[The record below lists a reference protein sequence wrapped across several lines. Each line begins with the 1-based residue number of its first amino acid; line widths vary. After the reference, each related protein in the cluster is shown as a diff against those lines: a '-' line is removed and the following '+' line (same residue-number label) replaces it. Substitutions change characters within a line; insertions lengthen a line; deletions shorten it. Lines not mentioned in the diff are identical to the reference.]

1 MSEMPKLNSDF
12 RSSALD
18 GYDPLSI
25 ALSDSQ
31 EKSRLLEEQTKR
43 FIQSI
48 LKSYTGFYD
57 IFSELTQNAIDA
69 LERRL
74 EHENYEPKIWI
85 TIDIDNSLVRVVDN
99 GVGMA
104 DEEFRSFLAP
114 AVSFKS
120 GWSSRGHKGVGA
132 TFLAYGFSYIA
143 VHTRKGATEIAAV
156 LRQGRQWAEDT
167 SSTINRPRFEAK
179 RFSVPELELE
189 PSGTAFEIIVGK
201 SAGERPKDLSWIG
214 ATTPEQWFDVLRVK
228 TPVGGIYLDRKEL
241 KFSTII
247 DVVYNGRREKRSFV
261 SSEYYYPH
269 EMPDQKV
276 ASINDISKALNRID
290 GDSTTKFSKLSGE
303 FKRLDAIYEVWTAD
317 QVVSEGSPFESAL
330 DEEALTLARK
340 HRVSVYVCFLRS
352 AKLWTTFNND
362 ILMLRKGMRVI
373 QGGLQLATDS
383 MVQGDLTVIP
393 LTSAIGYQ
401 ANSHVVVHF
410 HDGNPDMGRKTF
422 QPELKDLADT
432 LAVRAVNTCK
442 RYLTHLKPDT
452 GNVSTSPKK
461 ALYDWKKAQETYRD
475 QNPLSLSHE
484 GRSLSIVSVPQQEQ
498 DVIAL
503 FHELVGIGCI
513 KGLSF
518 FATSSHETY
527 DSLFVCEYTDRENF
541 AFRKKGNPLGVYEDY
556 TDMNISEPKILEYK
570 YDLDSLIDDFEKEI
584 KFDDGVDLVVCWDA
598 GGKYR
603 EKYYLSPL
611 LVGDEGNAREI
622 FGATHQAFRDGSSA
636 CVFEVIILKDLIG
649 FLHDR
654 EEEEAR
660 QKVRYR
666 D

>member
-1 MSEMPKLNSDF
+1 MAEAMKLTSEI
-12 RSSALD
+12 RGTLD

-25 ALSDSQ
+25 ALSDTQ

-57 IFSELTQNAIDA
+57 IFAELTQNAIDA
-69 LERRL
+69 LERRAA
-74 EHENYEPKIWI
+74 HEAFDPKIWV

-99 GVGMA
+99 GIGMSE
-104 DEEFRSFLAP
+104 EEFRSFLAP
-114 AVSFKS
+114 AVSFKA

-132 TFLAYGFSYIA
+132 TFLAYGFSYIG
-143 VHTRKGATEIAAV
+143 VHTRKGQNEIAAV

-167 SSTINRPRFEAK
+167 SGTIPRPKFESKKFA
-179 RFSVPELELE
+179 VPELDTD

-228 TPVGGIYLDRKEL
+228 TPVGGIYLDSKEF
-241 KFSTII
+241 KFST
-247 DVVYNGRREKRSFV
+247 VVEVVFNGKRARSAFSV
-261 SSEYYYPH
+261 SEYFFPH

-276 ASINDISKALNRID
+276 ASINDISKALNKID
-290 GDSTTKFSKLSGE
+290 GDSATKFAKLSGE
-303 FKRLDAIYEVWTAD
+303 YKRLDAIYEVWTDD
-317 QVVSEGSPFESAL
+317 QLASEDSPFESAL
-330 DEEALTLARK
+330 DEEALTLIRK
-340 HRVSVYVCFLRS
+340 HRVSLYVCFLRS

-362 ILMLRKGMRVI
+362 IIKLRKGIKII

-410 HDGNPDMGRKTF
+410 RDGNPDMGRKTF
-422 QPELKDLADT
+422 QPELKELADT

-461 ALYDWKKAQETYRD
+461 ALYDWKKSQEVYRD
-475 QNPLSLSHE
+475 QNPLSLAHD
-484 GRSLSIVSVPQQEQ
+484 GMRLSIVSVPQQEQ
-498 DVIAL
+498 DVVAL
-503 FHELVGIGCI
+503 FHQLIGLGYL
-513 KGLSF
+513 KGLFF

-527 DSLFVCEYTDRENF
+527 DSLFFYDYNKREEF
-541 AFRKKGNPLGVYEDY
+541 AFKKVGNPLGVFEDLSEESL
-556 TDMNISEPKILEYK
+556 SEPKILEYK
-570 YDLDSLIDDFEKEI
+570 YDLDSLIDDFEKEL
-584 KFDDGVDLVVCWDA
+584 KFDDGIDLVVCWDA
-598 GGKYR
+598 GKKYR
-603 EKYYLSPL
+603 EKYFLNSL
-611 LVGDEGNAREI
+611 LTGDEGNSREI
-622 FGATHQAFRDGSSA
+622 FGATHQAFRDGSSTA
-636 CVFEVIILKDLIG
+636 VFEIIVLKDLIG
-649 FLHDR
+649 FLQDR
-654 EEEEAR
+654 EAEEAR